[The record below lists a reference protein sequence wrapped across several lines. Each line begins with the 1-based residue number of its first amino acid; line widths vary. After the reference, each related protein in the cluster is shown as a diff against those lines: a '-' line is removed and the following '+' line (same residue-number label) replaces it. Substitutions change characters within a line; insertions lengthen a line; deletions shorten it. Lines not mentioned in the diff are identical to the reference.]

1 MKKKKKNKSNTNE
14 GTDDD
19 DDDEG
24 GYDMSNEKVLNWPV
38 GNKNNSEVHSVPPKK
53 HRKGCQKKQNAQL

>member
-1 MKKKKKNKSNTNE
+1 MKKKKKKSNKDD

-19 DDDEG
+19 DDGE
-24 GYDMSNEKVLNWPV
+24 YDISNEKVLNWPV
-38 GNKNNSEVHSVPPKK
+38 GNTNNSEVRNAPPKK